1 MRKDGHN
8 FEAILGSTVRPR
20 VKNRKVVFLR
30 SHFLKVTER
39 FFFFLS
45 CPEVYVNISS
55 DYLKDILMMS
65 L

>member
-8 FEAILGSTVRPR
+8 FEAIPGNTVRPS

-39 FFFFLS
+39 FFF
-45 CPEVYVNISS
+45 SS
-55 DYLKDILMMS
+55 PVLRSMLTLTLTILKIF
-65 L
+65 